1 MIDDNPDN
9 MTTDERLDW
18 ILGDNSLGS
27 DSALAALPIAENESI
42 REAVL
47 HSVAVSGIHATQ
59 EHWARVLDMLGSVPS
74 AELDAVRV
82 VFNQTICELI

>member
-9 MTTDERLDW
+9 MTTDERLEW
-18 ILGDNSLGS
+18 LLGDYSPSGG
-27 DSALAALPIAENESI
+27 ALAALPVTESETI

-59 EHWARVLDMLGSVPS
+59 EHWARVLDTLGSVPS

-82 VFNQTICELI
+82 VFNQTIGDCF